1 MTGRC
6 LLSAILLALA
16 ACAANDPPAP
26 PEPAETIVAPV
37 VQNSAT
43 ASETGLEALEAP
55 GVPLTTMMVP
65 ADENRL
71 ICRRERTLGSNIP
84 RRVCRTQRQIDAEKA
99 AGQESLRVLSNRT
112 LNGDLQGAGTE

>member
-43 ASETGLEALEAP
+43 ASETGLEFFEAP
-55 GVPLTTMMVP
+55 GVPLTAMVP

-71 ICRRERTLGSNIP
+71 ICRKERTLGSNIP
-84 RRVCRTQRQIDAEKA
+84 RRVCRTQRQIDDERA
-99 AGQESLRVLSNRT
+99 AGQESLRQLSNRT
-112 LNGDLQGAGTE
+112 LNGDLQGGSSD